1 MVSIYFDKD
10 LIEKAFRSLKGVIK
24 LRPAQNWLH
33 NRVIAHVLICFLAY
47 LLLSLLKYRLRKI
60 DISPLEALQE
70 IDSIYKVYLKDKNNN
85 LKFSR
90 IVTLNKKQEKIL
102 KTIDKDL
109 IA

>member
-10 LIEKAFRSLKGVIK
+10 LVEKAFRSLKGVIK
-24 LRPAQNWLH
+24 LRPIRHWLH

-60 DISPLEALQE
+60 EISPIEALQE
-70 IDSIYKVYLKDKNNN
+70 VDSVYKVYLKDKKNN
-85 LKFSR
+85 LNFSR
-90 IVTLNKKQEKIL
+90 IVTLNEKQEKIL
-102 KTIDKDL
+102 KTIDKDI